1 MVLNES
7 DTLKGKLIVG
17 IDLGTTNSGV
27 SVWSAAEGNVMML
40 ANIDGHHLTPSAVGW
55 NPGERQWLI
64 GQDATILNQQFP
76 GSVAYSIK
84 RYIGRW
90 FNDPHVLYGRHDV
103 TYQVVSGGGND
114 QLQDVVVDF
123 GVDQGKPVRLSAP
136 EISAKLLFKLR
147 EDAARALNVPLETLK
162 YAVITVPAYF
172 NMLQRKATILAGE
185 MAGLEVLDI
194 LNEPTAAALAYR
206 DTILSGEEQRILV
219 YDLGGGTFD
228 ISLLEVSRDE
238 GGYYAYTRRV
248 DGDTRLGGDDIDIS
262 IVRWLTEQLEKQHGF
277 TVRSDDY
284 LVREGLRQAAEQ
296 AKIALSVAEVVAVEL
311 PNLNLGSSSP
321 FNAQI
326 ELTRTQLEACAAKV
340 LEKTLAITKRAIE
353 DLDELE
359 WEQIDE
365 VILVG
370 GQTLMPAIQCQ
381 VENLTG
387 RKPRVND
394 RPQLAVAL
402 GAGEYARILSLGQE
416 KFQQGNPLV
425 NVLALPLGILLDENT
440 FEVLVPANKIV
451 PYNSRRFPVTTT
463 EDYQTSISV
472 QVLQGF
478 RGAVQAEECVV
489 LGNITMEVPPAPKGI
504 PKFEVW
510 FEVESDGTMKVY
522 VQDTSRERSECLN
535 IVETKALAWP
545 DQEQK
550 I

>member
-27 SVWSAAEGNVMML
+27 SVWSAEEGNVTML

-55 NPGERQWLI
+55 NPEERQWLI
-64 GQDATILNQQFP
+64 GQDATILHQQFP

-90 FNDPHVLYGRHDV
+90 FDDPHVLYGRHDV

-123 GVDQGKPVRLSAP
+123 GVDQGTPVRLSAP

-172 NMLQRKATILAGE
+172 NMLQRRATILAGE

-194 LNEPTAAALAYR
+194 LDEPTAAALAYS

-238 GGYYAYTRRV
+238 VGYLVYTRIV
-248 DGDTRLGGDDIDIS
+248 DGDTRVGGDDIDMS
-262 IVRWLTEQLEKQHGF
+262 IVRWLTEQLDKQYGF

-284 LVREGLRQAAEQ
+284 LVRERLRQAAEQ

-311 PNLNLGSSSP
+311 PNLNLGSGSP
-321 FNAQI
+321 FDAQI
-326 ELTRTQLEACAAKV
+326 ELTRTQLEACAATV

-353 DLDELE
+353 DVAELR

-416 KFQQGNPLV
+416 KFPENTLV
-425 NVLALPLGILLDENT
+425 NVLALPLGIRLDENT
-440 FEVLVPANKIV
+440 FEVLVPANVTV
-451 PYNSRRFPVTTT
+451 PHTSRPFPVTTT

-504 PKFEVW
+504 PKFEVV
-510 FEVESDGTMKVY
+510 FDVQSDGTMKAIVT
-522 VQDTSRERSECLN
+522 DTSRERSELLD
-535 IVETKALAWP
+535 IVETRALALR

-550 I
+550 V